1 LLGLF
6 ASIFFIY
13 LIIWNPHPYGLF
25 RGETSFIES
34 FFGDMRID
42 FAWLWQIILDVN
54 PVFLV
59 LAFLI
64 TPLHVI
70 VRSHRWIIIVK
81 PLGKLR
87 FLSSFS
93 IQMVSYMANSV
104 LPLRIGEI
112 AKGVLLGRR
121 LKIPASTGFGT
132 VVLERAFDSLF
143 LAIMIVTIGLFF
155 QFPSEIRNAAQV
167 LSFVIFAGM
176 IALIYLAIKTDSGG
190 GIVGKLLK
198 LIPGKP
204 GAKIYKIALSFT
216 TGFAGIKS
224 PAGYLA
230 ITAESILL
238 WLLYAAQ
245 VLVMLIAFNFH
256 VDFPQIAASPILVTF
271 VLLVITAV
279 GLSVPSAPGGIGTFH
294 ATCVFGLS
302 LFGVGA
308 DAAAGFALLIHAISI
323 IFYIFGGIPFMWRE
337 GLHWGQ
343 LRDMKADD
351 E

>member
-1 LLGLF
+1 M
-6 ASIFFIY
+6 
-13 LIIWNPHPYGLF
+13 IIWSPQPLGFF
-25 RGETSFIES
+25 RGDISLIDA
-34 FFGDMRID
+34 FFGKMRLD
-42 FAWLWQIILDVN
+42 FGRLSQIILGVN
-54 PVFLV
+54 PVYLI

-64 TPLHVI
+64 TPIHVA

-81 PLGKLR
+81 PLGRLS
-87 FLSSFS
+87 FLNSFS

-143 LAIMIVTIGLFF
+143 LALMIIIIGLIY
-155 QFPSEIRNAAQV
+155 QFPQEIKSPAQI
-167 LSFVIFAGM
+167 LSLVIFLGM
-176 IALIYLAIKTDSGG
+176 VALIYLALATESDG
-190 GIVGKLLK
+190 GIVGKLIRM
-198 LIPGKP
+198 IPGKP
-204 GAKIYKIALSFT
+204 GDQVYKIAISFT

-224 PAGYLA
+224 PAGYMA
-230 ITAESILL
+230 ISIESILL
-238 WLLYAAQ
+238 WILYAAQ
-245 VLVMLIAFNFH
+245 VLAMMMAFRFH
-256 VDFPQIAASPILVTF
+256 IDYPQIAASPVLVTF
-271 VLLVITAV
+271 LLLVVTAV

-302 LFGVGA
+302 LFGVNA

-323 IFYIFGGIPFMWRE
+323 IYYIFGGIPFMWRE
-337 GLHWGQ
+337 GLHWSQ
-343 LRDMKADD
+343 LRKMKVDD